1 MITRGTIAID
11 MRLIGLIF
19 ALAALA
25 GAQAV
30 DGVNVSVTRVI
41 NIAPDQAEFYAVA
54 AVSLDITPQQVVAA
68 FQELGIPNPTVT
80 GVAVGANTY
89 SYPPPDGSQS
99 YFQIYFTA
107 APSAMKDLA
116 KKLDAFRAKLPEGYT
131 SVQFAAALTASQAA
145 LDAARQTAL
154 PLLIGDARSRA
165 QTLASAAGV
174 KLGAIVGLAESY
186 YGSPGAVSAWF
197 QVTSAVYASSGSSTT
212 GQYTFFVNVKFATQ

>member
-11 MRLIGLIF
+11 MRLISLIF
-19 ALAALA
+19 GLAALA
-25 GAQAV
+25 AAQGV
-30 DGVNVSVTRVI
+30 DGLNVSVSRII

-54 AVSLDITPQQVVAA
+54 AVSLDTTQQQVVAA
-68 FQELGIPNPTVT
+68 FQDLGIPSPSVT

-89 SYPPPDGSQS
+89 SYPPPDGSLS

-107 APSAMKDLA
+107 APAAMKDLA
-116 KKLDAFRAKLPEGYT
+116 KKLDAFRAKLPDGY
-131 SVQFAAALTASQAA
+131 SYLQFAAALTASQAA

-174 KLGAIVGLAESY
+174 KVGAIVGLAESY
-186 YGSPGAVSAWF
+186 YGNPGAANAWF
-197 QVTSAVYASSGSSTT
+197 QVTSAVFVSGSSSTT
-212 GQYTFFVNVKFATQ
+212 GQYTFFLNVKFATQ